1 MAKRVFQDP
10 ELGKFTWSSIMLA
23 WEGQFKLDKQ
33 TEVGLNIGGDP
44 DEQADLNQDD
54 LAKAMPKVKKL
65 LELIRKNAAKWA
77 QQGYEETGGEIDDY
91 VEECG
96 WDPATDTEVIDGDPT
111 LHEIDVAVGR
121 KLALT
126 GSVRYSLQ
134 VLLGGTQT
142 LDYWITVTL
151 DGRGRYKYAAL
162 TEG

>member
-1 MAKRVFQDP
+1 MARRVFQDP

-23 WEGQFKLDKQ
+23 WEGRFKLDKQ

-44 DEQADLNQDD
+44 DEGADLAQGD
-54 LAKAMPKVKKL
+54 LAKAMPKVKKF
-65 LELIRKNAAKWA
+65 LELIRKKAAAWA
-77 QQGYEETGGEIDDY
+77 QQAYQQVGGEIDEY
-91 VEECG
+91 VEMCG
-96 WDPATDTEVIDGDPT
+96 FDPSSDAEVIEGDPT
-111 LHEIDVAVGR
+111 PHEIDVEVSP
-121 KLALT
+121 KLAVS

-151 DGRGRYKYAAL
+151 DGRGRYKEAAL